1 MAIAAEGRM
10 VVERG
15 EIWWANLPEPT
26 GSGPGYRRPVVI
38 VQSNAFNQSRI
49 ATVIGA
55 IITSNLRM
63 KDAPGN
69 IHLSRGTAGLS
80 RESVVNISQL
90 ITFDKGFATGRVGRL
105 PPDKQSELDAGLRL
119 VLAL

>member
-1 MAIAAEGRM
+1 L
-10 VVERG
+10 ERG
-15 EIWWANLPEPT
+15 EIWWANLPEPP

-38 VQSNAFNQSRI
+38 IQAAAFNRSRI

-55 IITSNLRM
+55 IVTSNLRL

-69 IHLSRGTAGLS
+69 VHLPRGTGGLP
-80 RESVVNISQL
+80 RESVVNLSQL
-90 ITFDKGFATGRVGRL
+90 ITFDKDFAMGRVGRL

>member
-1 MAIAAEGRM
+1 M
-10 VVERG
+10 ERG
-15 EIWWANLPEPT
+15 EIWWANLPDPT

-55 IITSNLRM
+55 IVTSNLRL
-63 KDAPGN
+63 KNAPGN
-69 IHLSRGTAGLS
+69 IHLPKGTAGLP

-90 ITFDKGFATGRVGRL
+90 ITFDKDFATGRVGRL
-105 PPDKQSELDAGLRL
+105 PPHKQSELDAGLRL

>member
-1 MAIAAEGRM
+1 M
-10 VVERG
+10 ERG
-15 EIWWANLPEPT
+15 EIWWANLPEPS

-38 VQSNAFNQSRI
+38 VQSNAFNRSSV

-55 IITSNLRM
+55 ILTSNLRL

-69 IHLSRGTAGLS
+69 IHLPKGTGGLP
-80 RESVVNISQL
+80 RESVINVSQL
-90 ITFDKGFATGRVGRL
+90 ITFDKDFATSRLGRL
-105 PPDKQSELDAGLRL
+105 PPQKQIELDAGLRL